1 MPLVLLFGILGAKFS
16 YAQEAEPLA
25 VGQLAY
31 SIDNLILFIARRS
44 HKMYPVYTYGD
55 KVFATTPGDPVFE
68 HVELAIA
75 LKNYGSVRPKI
86 WFGAA

>member
-1 MPLVLLFGILGAKFS
+1 MPLALLFGILGAKFA

-31 SIDNLILFIARRS
+31 SIDN
-44 HKMYPVYTYGD
+44 MYPVYTYGD
-55 KVFATTPGDPVFE
+55 KVFATTPGRPVFE